1 MDFPF
6 PIMLLVTLVASLG
19 FALFF
24 NVNKRRIIPATLGGV
39 FTWAI
44 YYVLSLYI
52 EGIFIPVVIA
62 SIFAAVFAE
71 TMSRITHTPV
81 TGFFII
87 SVIPLIPG
95 RALYYT
101 MYNHVICGWHSRW
114 YLRRHRRGADLGRMG
129 CRQGKAHCEDGE
141 EADAPQGLRA
151 YNGRVDY
158 ALAYPLTS
166 LRWERSCTSPSH
178 NTRRL
183 PS

>member
-1 MDFPF
+1 MDYSF

-44 YYVLSLYI
+44 YYVLSLHI
-52 EGIFIPVVIA
+52 SGVFIPVVIA

-101 MYNHVICGWHSRW
+101 MYNAVSGNLSACGEFAIMTMLYAGGIAVGICVVTAVVQTWDVWAAIR
-114 YLRRHRRGADLGRMG
+114 
-129 CRQGKAHCEDGE
+129 
-141 EADAPQGLRA
+141 
-151 YNGRVDY
+151 
-158 ALAYPLTS
+158 
-166 LRWERSCTSPSH
+166 PSA
-178 NTRRL
+178 
-183 PS
+183 

>member
-95 RALYYT
+95 RALYYMT
-101 MYNHVICGWHSRW
+101 MLYAGGIAVGICVVTAVVQTWDVWAADKAKRIAKMV
-114 YLRRHRRGADLGRMG
+114 RKQTHR
-129 CRQGKAHCEDGE
+129 KA
-141 EADAPQGLRA
+141 
-151 YNGRVDY
+151 
-158 ALAYPLTS
+158 
-166 LRWERSCTSPSH
+166 
-178 NTRRL
+178 
-183 PS
+183 

>member
-52 EGIFIPVVIA
+52 EGVFIPVVIA

-101 MYNHVICGWHSRW
+101 MYYAFRKDIEVSFSHAS
-114 YLRRHRRGADLGRMG
+114 
-129 CRQGKAHCEDGE
+129 
-141 EADAPQGLRA
+141 EAII
-151 YNGRVDY
+151 
-158 ALAYPLTS
+158 TS
-166 LRWERSCTSPSH
+166 LGIAVGLLISMTLWGIWRQARNRHKKSV
-178 NTRRL
+178 
-183 PS
+183 

>member
-62 SIFAAVFAE
+62 SIFAAHAG
-71 TMSRITHTPV
+71 S
-81 TGFFII
+81 
-87 SVIPLIPG
+87 
-95 RALYYT
+95 
-101 MYNHVICGWHSRW
+101 
-114 YLRRHRRGADLGRMG
+114 
-129 CRQGKAHCEDGE
+129 
-141 EADAPQGLRA
+141 
-151 YNGRVDY
+151 
-158 ALAYPLTS
+158 LAS
-166 LRWERSCTSPSH
+166 
-178 NTRRL
+178 
-183 PS
+183 

>member
-87 SVIPLIPG
+87 SVIPIIPG
-95 RALYYT
+95 RAMYYT
-101 MYNHVICGWHSRW
+101 MYNAVSGNLSACGEFGIMTMLYAGGIAVGICVVTAVVQTWDVWAADKAKRIAKMV
-114 YLRRHRRGADLGRMG
+114 RKQTHR
-129 CRQGKAHCEDGE
+129 KA
-141 EADAPQGLRA
+141 
-151 YNGRVDY
+151 
-158 ALAYPLTS
+158 
-166 LRWERSCTSPSH
+166 
-178 NTRRL
+178 
-183 PS
+183 

>member
-44 YYVLSLYI
+44 YYVL
-52 EGIFIPVVIA
+52 
-62 SIFAAVFAE
+62 FAAVFAE

-101 MYNHVICGWHSRW
+101 MYNAVSGNLSACGEFGIMTMLYAGGIAVGICVVTAVVQTWDVWAADKAKRIAKMV
-114 YLRRHRRGADLGRMG
+114 RKQTHR
-129 CRQGKAHCEDGE
+129 KA
-141 EADAPQGLRA
+141 
-151 YNGRVDY
+151 
-158 ALAYPLTS
+158 
-166 LRWERSCTSPSH
+166 
-178 NTRRL
+178 
-183 PS
+183 

>member
-1 MDFPF
+1 
-6 PIMLLVTLVASLG
+6 MLLVTLVASLG

-87 SVIPLIPG
+87 SVIPG

-101 MYNHVICGWHSRW
+101 MYNAVSGNLSACGEFGIMTMLYAGGIAVGICVVTAVVQTWDVWAADKAKRIAKMV
-114 YLRRHRRGADLGRMG
+114 RKQTHR
-129 CRQGKAHCEDGE
+129 KA
-141 EADAPQGLRA
+141 
-151 YNGRVDY
+151 
-158 ALAYPLTS
+158 
-166 LRWERSCTSPSH
+166 
-178 NTRRL
+178 
-183 PS
+183 